1 MAFPKDG
8 PNGGKMIPG
17 QPKDGAAAGKAG
29 PANPSNGPLA
39 GKVAPVQKIALAP
52 KAAPVHPKD
61 SPAVKNF
68 KNYQVITP
76 PNRLRR
82 AMETANP
89 LDGDHPVK
97 RAEKA
102 LAQLATQ
109 FSAWMAAE
117 CERLDAARKTV
128 VQSGL
133 TDETRDALFR
143 AAHDIKGQAATFGYP
158 AVTLAAESLCRL
170 IEHSADVTHIPM
182 SLINQH
188 VDAVRAI
195 AREHARPGAAEIAEA
210 LTKQLRKM
218 SDDFLTRENA
228 HRPDYLKTILAPPLA
243 PEQSF

>member
-8 PNGGKMIPG
+8 PGGGKMNTASLNSS
-17 QPKDGAAAGKAG
+17 AAAGKPTAAA
-29 PANPSNGPLA
+29 PDSPVA
-39 GKVAPVQKIALAP
+39 GKIAPTQKIVMSA
-52 KAAPVHPKD
+52 KAAAIHPKD

-68 KNYQVITP
+68 KNYQIITP

-82 AMETANP
+82 AMDSVNP

-102 LAQLATQ
+102 LAQLASQ
-109 FSAWMAAE
+109 FSAWMATE
-117 CERLDAARKTV
+117 CERLDAARKVV

-133 TDETRDALFR
+133 TGETRDALFH
-143 AAHDIKGQAATFGYP
+143 AAHDIKGEAATFGYP
-158 AVTLAAESLCRL
+158 KVALAAESLCRL
-170 IEHSADVTHIPM
+170 IEHSPDLARVPT

-195 AREHARPGAAEIAEA
+195 AREGARPGAAEIADA
-210 LTKQLRKM
+210 LTKQLRKI
-218 SDDFLTRENA
+218 SDEFLTRENA
-228 HRPDYLKTILAPPLA
+228 HRPDYLKNILGPPLA